1 MRARALGALTLL
13 CAAAGSTAR
22 IAELAVHSESA
33 LVARG
38 EAMDLE
44 VPFFLYNPA
53 GFSLYSDCDR
63 TTFGNTKHSAALY
76 FIERI
81 RTSRWRTMHMSEA
94 KLAVVPVLLDWFAHG
109 LCSGNASDHVKNTT
123 AIVEKHMD
131 TLPHVVIAASF
142 ASSEIVPQ
150 LQVALPNLRVGTY
163 VAVGSWPASMPHGS
177 DFVTGPCGFHVG
189 FLTYHDT
196 FSAKAPWN
204 VERNAS
210 GLPVPGREAIGISDP
225 EHANETEWNW
235 DAYRSLPDDIHAPR
249 KYALEFV
256 GQLDNRSG
264 YSDRWKFMHSRGRMN
279 LSRWYVMSPS
289 SVDVSN
295 LTQCRVLSD
304 PKLAKLS
311 RHVGSFCG
319 GAWNDY
325 AETQQI
331 REDSE
336 FSLMLR
342 GDDQASDRLQ
352 NAVASLTIPIV
363 IEDDGMEW
371 LPFSHAIKWDDILL
385 VVKRKAFDANASGA
399 VMDAIWTLDEEQRAA
414 RRQTMLEARR
424 EFLWD
429 YPGSRVHERILQAAV
444 LETADW
450 SPGCDVSALEYHAA
464 LRTGRMD
471 ALPHPMYSA
480 SPRTMRRDAEMT
492 QAVSKAAAETERPGA
507 AGVATSAHPS
517 FHPSANPY
525 GNPSSHP
532 ASM

>member
-1 MRARALGALTLL
+1 MSPRAQ
-13 CAAAGSTAR
+13 
-22 IAELAVHSESA
+22 LAVRTESA
-33 LVARG
+33 LMAP
-38 EAMDLE
+38 EALELE
-44 VPFFLYNPA
+44 VPFFMYNPTA
-53 GFSLYSDCDR
+53 FSLYSDCDR

-76 FIERI
+76 FIDRI
-81 RTSRWRTMHMSEA
+81 RTSKWRTLDMQKA

-109 LCSGNASDHVKNTT
+109 LCNGTEAKHVANTSRVIGSHASKF
-123 AIVEKHMD
+123 
-131 TLPHVVIAASF
+131 PHVVIAASF
-142 ASSEIVPQ
+142 ASSEIVPK

-304 PKLAKLS
+304 PKLAKLDVTS
-311 RHVGSFCG
+311 GLQVEAVHK
-319 GAWNDY
+319 
-325 AETQQI
+325 QI
-331 REDSE
+331 SE
-336 FSLMLR
+336 VAKGLI
-342 GDDQASDRLQ
+342 GDDAD
-352 NAVASLTIPIV
+352 IE
-363 IEDDGMEW
+363 IEDRK
-371 LPFSHAIKWDDILL
+371 S
-385 VVKRKAFDANASGA
+385 VV
-399 VMDAIWTLDEEQRAA
+399 
-414 RRQTMLEARR
+414 
-424 EFLWD
+424 
-429 YPGSRVHERILQAAV
+429 
-444 LETADW
+444 
-450 SPGCDVSALEYHAA
+450 
-464 LRTGRMD
+464 
-471 ALPHPMYSA
+471 
-480 SPRTMRRDAEMT
+480 
-492 QAVSKAAAETERPGA
+492 
-507 AGVATSAHPS
+507 
-517 FHPSANPY
+517 
-525 GNPSSHP
+525 
-532 ASM
+532 